1 MVSVRLSA
9 CTVKINYHIY
19 IYIYIYIYVCVCVR
33 VCACFF
39 RLFSDRGRFS
49 LYMRKPQKKFL
60 GLLDVFSF

>member
-19 IYIYIYIYVCVCVR
+19 IYVCVCVCVC

-39 RLFSDRGRFS
+39 RLFSDKGCFS
-49 LYMRKPQKKFL
+49 LYMGKPQKKFL